1 MKTLLRWITG
11 AVVVGLAVGSASVT
25 LGQRGMTRMV
35 RRDVTAL
42 LTRAEPVPA
51 GVVTD
56 TMLSDLPEPVRRYLA
71 YSGIVGKPMAGTV
84 HLKQTGRMRLSPG
97 QPWMPLT
104 AQQYFSVRPPGF
116 VWDGTVRLGPLPVAR
131 GRDMYLD
138 GVGHMLI
145 KAGGVVTVAD
155 AGGPEMDQ
163 GALMRYLSE
172 LIWLPTGFL
181 GEQIAFE
188 SLDAQSVRVTLTDHG
203 QRVSGTMHFDDEGRF
218 TRFVAQRYRSVDGG
232 QELTAWSAEALE
244 YGERGGLM
252 LPVRARASWMLPD
265 GDFSYIDLTVTEAVY
280 DPIQP

>member
-1 MKTLLRWITG
+1 MKRLLRWITS
-11 AVVVGLAVGSASVT
+11 AVVVGLAVGATAVT
-25 LGQRGMTRMV
+25 LGQRNITRMV
-35 RRDVTAL
+35 RRDISAL
-42 LTRAEPVPA
+42 LTSAEPAPA

-56 TMLSDLPEPVRRYLA
+56 AMLHDLPEPVRRYLA
-71 YSGIVGKPMAGTV
+71 YSGVVGKPMAGTV

-104 AQQYFSVRPPGF
+104 AQQWFSVRPAGF

-138 GVGHMLI
+138 GAGHMLI

-172 LIWLPTGFL
+172 LIWLPTAFL
-181 GEQIAFE
+181 EEQIAFE
-188 SLDAQSVRVTLTDHG
+188 PLDERSVRVTLSDHG
-203 QRVSGTMHFDDEGRF
+203 QRVSGTMYFDDQGRF

-232 QELTAWSAEALE
+232 QELTTWSAEALE

-252 LPVRARASWMLPD
+252 LPVRARASWTLPD
-265 GDFSYIDLTVTEAVY
+265 GDFSYIDLTITEVVY
-280 DPIQP
+280 DPIRP